1 MEKPKKTDGDTASEA
16 RRIFDQFDLDRSGSI
31 DDKELRLAI
40 ASMAP
45 GLSVRNQ
52 PPPHKIYTN
61 TTTLMGM

>member
-1 MEKPKKTDGDTASEA
+1 MKKSKETNCDKASEA

-45 GLSVRNQ
+45 GLPVRNQ
-52 PPPHKIYTN
+52 PLAHQLY
-61 TTTLMGM
+61 GMYVT